1 MGPPSYMRSVVDR
14 NVVMRRMTVLSRLH
28 ISSGARH
35 HSLPTLG
42 TMSHSLLVTVTAVT
56 KRAFSVRYAPYT
68 LAAMATVVTK
78 LCALCGARDGAKET
92 TERREYNTT
101 QGHRKRWKGF
111 ETAIT

>member
-28 ISSGARH
+28 ISSGARD
-35 HSLPTLG
+35 HSLPTLV

-68 LAAMATVVTK
+68 LLPWLPLSQICVHSVRLGTGPKKQLSDENIIQYSTI
-78 LCALCGARDGAKET
+78 
-92 TERREYNTT
+92 
-101 QGHRKRWKGF
+101 RWQHSDR
-111 ETAIT
+111 